1 MDSLNS
7 ERNMV
12 RSKAILLAVFMGA
25 VGFTAA
31 HAECEIAD
39 AKLEEAIQK
48 NPRLRGPANSQS
60 VRDLR
65 TLRDAAFTL
74 RSYGRHEDCERLLG
88 NIREL
93 IAGPPMGSLGDND
106 EEAAE
111 KQMDAQEPKIQRGA
125 SKGSRDQKGAR
136 PLVTVD
142 ELPSGLRANEI

>member
-1 MDSLNS
+1 ML
-7 ERNMV
+7 RL
-12 RSKAILLAVFMGA
+12 KAILLAACIGA

-31 HAECEIAD
+31 NAECEIGD

-65 TLRDAAFTL
+65 TLRDAAFML

-93 IAGPPMGSLGDND
+93 IAGPSMSSLGDND
-106 EEAAE
+106 EEEAE
-111 KQMDAQEPKIQRGA
+111 KQMDARDPKVQRGA
-125 SKGSRDQKGAR
+125 SQGTRDQKGAK
-136 PLVTVD
+136 PLIRIEKLD
-142 ELPSGLRANEI
+142 SGLPTDK